1 MIQRLGTKKFNA
13 AHLHWLDESF
23 GIQAL
28 KAWAACLAWYNE
40 GDGSTRGDC
49 NGVITVEER
58 DGFNIKIS
66 RVLREAT
73 SHTLDLYLFIPGE
86 LGLTTHVISENEF
99 YHNAIHVKRTYYSD
113 KHYLPLLHSRLASR
127 GKLTNE
133 QYRLSLSLYAYQY
146 VVALEST
153 TRELLDTREETTSAQ
168 IEEVREQAVAIL
180 KRLRRNMPSSESL
193 RSYYV
198 NIDNY
203 LSWATEQRL
212 LSLVAHLPRNP
223 TYASIKDDL
232 LEICAAEYA
241 HRERQSYN
249 SSRAEQEPVR
259 ISNKMRLLRRLIEY
273 PVTLREKSQE
283 LGGIEQKLVKATATA
298 IVMVF
303 VSSLVLQASL
313 VLSDITALFVFTL
326 AIIYAVR
333 EVFKDDLRSTLW
345 RLLRKGRPKWRR
357 QYFDVYSGEL
367 VGSQLEWFDYKR
379 FHKLEA
385 DIRAARKG
393 NVTQREE
400 VVLRYGSRSRMSP
413 TRFLSGYEETRETLL
428 LDLRVLSKLME
439 KGSHHVY
446 QLKDNQVSR
455 ESVEKRYVVNLVSKE
470 VRGTHE
476 VTIQRWKIIMN
487 RSRIIAIEAVI

>member
-1 MIQRLGTKKFNA
+1 M
-13 AHLHWLDESF
+13 
-23 GIQAL
+23 
-28 KAWAACLAWYNE
+28 
-40 GDGSTRGDC
+40 
-49 NGVITVEER
+49 ITVEER

-73 SHTLDLYLFIPGE
+73 SHTLDLYIFVPGE
-86 LGLTTHVISENEF
+86 LGLTTNVISENEF

-113 KHYLPLLHSRLASR
+113 KHYLPLVHSRLASR

-153 TRELLDTREETTSAQ
+153 TRELLDTKAETTPAQ
-168 IEEVREQAVAIL
+168 IDELMEQALAIL
-180 KRLRRNMPSSESL
+180 KRLRRNMPSDESL
-193 RSYYV
+193 LSYYT

-212 LSLVAHLPRNP
+212 LSLVAHLPRNSD
-223 TYASIKDDL
+223 YAAIRDAL
-232 LEICAAEYA
+232 LEICAAEHI
-241 HRERQSYN
+241 HRERQNYN

-283 LGGIEQKLVKATATA
+283 LGGVEQKLVKATATA
-298 IVMVF
+298 VVMVF
-303 VSSLVLQASL
+303 VTLMVLQASL
-313 VLSDITALFVFTL
+313 VLSDITALFVFVL
-326 AIIYAVR
+326 AIIYALR

-357 QYFDVYSGEL
+357 QYFDANSDEL
-367 VGSQLEWFDYKR
+367 VGRQLEWFDYKR

-400 VVLRYGSRSRMSP
+400 VILHYGSRSRMSP

-446 QLKDNQVSR
+446 QFKDGQVSR

-470 VRGTHE
+470 VQGDLEATL
-476 VTIQRWKIIMN
+476 QRWKIIMN
-487 RSRIIAIEAVI
+487 RSRIIDIEAVI